1 MSATTTASWPKLSG
15 TSPSAGSARLTNCP
29 ATCRW
34 GSAAARVKEDLRR
47 NVGEAITCSIGSRRK
62 VRRGHYSARR
72 RAGDGERSER
82 DAAVSLDK
90 SSGTRRPTESTNSFP
105 PIICSR
111 CGGPIVAGQLI
122 GPLFS
127 PKLVKWAAHPVLS
140 KPPMLRGIISVNG
153 SPGRSDLSLG
163 DQLRQRA
170 AMGGEKE
177 RAELAAFEN
186 LLAKSIA
193 DALVA
198 QLRDEA
204 AAHGVDVWTW
214 LSRQDKDRAQ

>member
-1 MSATTTASWPKLSG
+1 MRASTPRKR
-15 TSPSAGSARLTNCP
+15 ARGP
-29 ATCRW
+29 
-34 GSAAARVKEDLRR
+34 
-47 NVGEAITCSIGSRRK
+47 
-62 VRRGHYSARR
+62 
-72 RAGDGERSER
+72 
-82 DAAVSLDK
+82 
-90 SSGTRRPTESTNSFP
+90 RRPTESTNSFP

-127 PKLVKWAAHPVLS
+127 PKLVIWAAHPVLS

-153 SPGRSDLSLG
+153 SPGRRDLSLG

-177 RAELAAFEN
+177 RAELAAFEA

-193 DALVA
+193 DAMVA
-198 QLRDEA
+198 QLREEA

-214 LSRQDKDRAQ
+214 LEQQGKGGG